1 MCDRSTIDWATV
13 FNQKN
18 AGQQCHSSCVLVEP
32 RRSGAGGSEYHCDTQ
47 GVSTRNDTS
56 IFINHI

>member
-32 RRSGAGGSEYHCDTQ
+32 RRSGAGGSDIIAIRKAFLQEMILL
-47 GVSTRNDTS
+47 SL
-56 IFINHI
+56 